1 MESGAAGLP
10 AGLLF
15 RIFGFELGHLNYPNV
30 SIVWMKVKLKNLYSK
45 VVRLIFA
52 PIVEPMLEYLEQGVT
67 INDHKHSFNR
77 LIQEIEKFIKMN
89 RDNDVSRDMSTFIV
103 KVEKLVSICTNGGK
117 PDIGEETKRLFEQE
131 IHLILGEELDIYFQ
145 EKDLRLVILQLLALH
160 CGFDDSSAVSSIKH
174 NERLIKNIGIVLER
188 ASWCGSTEE
197 IAAAQTVSRA
207 CFFCLSNGIVEAHD
221 VANIMSQL
229 ITTLPANRWFYSGR
243 VIYGTSFL
251 LRALLLIC
259 NTDYRDQFIDYVNDV
274 RERLLRKLEIKQ
286 EKIFNF
292 DGHVPK
298 DASLILE
305 QMRFILAILEISKNF
320 KDLRFLNAA
329 LKANDRVCRFFRR
342 LSISNNA
349 TGKNVQKI
357 LTALHYIT
365 GIKMQEDLY
374 NEALC
379 QN

>member
-1 MESGAAGLP
+1 
-10 AGLLF
+10 
-15 RIFGFELGHLNYPNV
+15 
-30 SIVWMKVKLKNLYSK
+30 MKIKLKKLYSK

-103 KVEKLVSICTNGGK
+103 TVEILVNICTYGGK
-117 PDIGEETKRLFEQE
+117 PNVGEETNRLFGQK
-131 IHLILGEELDIYFQ
+131 IHLRLGEELDIYFQ
-145 EKDLRLVILQLLALH
+145 EKDLRLAILQLSALYS
-160 CGFDDSSAVSSIKH
+160 GFDDSAAVSSIKH
-174 NERLIKNIGIVLER
+174 ERLIKNIGIVIKR
-188 ASWCGSTEE
+188 ASWCGSIEE
-197 IAAAQTVSRA
+197 IAAAQAVSRA
-207 CFFCLSNGIVEAHD
+207 CFLGLSNGIVEAHD
-221 VANIMSQL
+221 LADIMSQL
-229 ITTLPANRWFYSGR
+229 IATLPANRWFYSGK

-251 LRALLLIC
+251 LRAMLLIC

-286 EKIFNF
+286 EKIFYF

-342 LSISNNA
+342 LSISNRA
-349 TGKNVQKI
+349 TGKNLQKI
-357 LTALHYIT
+357 LTALHYT
-365 GIKMQEDLY
+365 MGIKMQEDLF

-379 QN
+379 RN